1 MRNVSSL
8 TDFDDALSNYI
19 NGTYIKSKY
28 ENYLGCQGAN
38 LTDTND
44 YYARYTTSAI
54 CNGLVQSSKDDCNLS
69 DDQSKPL
76 CADTCALMATSEQEI
91 VTNSDL
97 CPGLSDDYMSQIRS
111 DFTVCA
117 LPADSLTGT
126 CISGADNEPDEC
138 GYGPNVMGLCGYCSG
153 SSANSTDSCCTNAN
167 AASRCKDVT
176 VPTTT
181 ASLPPLMPSSSSN
194 STRNDASSHHG
205 LSGGQIAGAVVG
217 SVAGF
222 AILVALIVLALLCL
236 RRRRR
241 AESDT
246 ALNQPNPQRKGFAP
260 MQNPS
265 DNPGMVLIPGGRVA
279 RMSALREMPS
289 LTSRR
294 SRRNFFGGSSRYT
307 TEPSESEAPSASPGR
322 MSRQIPPVTGKRLG
336 SLTSSS
342 FLAATSSDTSP
353 RSGTK
358 VSSPEGISSQS
369 EQMSSFQDYYS
380 QDNIHPGDRVAVLWA
395 YQPRAGDEFSLDRG
409 EMLKIIGIW
418 DDGWATG
425 VRLSESAENYDFK
438 HREQRDS
445 GVSQGSHL
453 MPSPAPTGD
462 IKAFPLVC
470 VCLPQHW
477 KKIIDGA
484 SEADGEGSP

>member
-1 MRNVSSL
+1 
-8 TDFDDALSNYI
+8 
-19 NGTYIKSKY
+19 
-28 ENYLGCQGAN
+28 
-38 LTDTND
+38 
-44 YYARYTTSAI
+44 
-54 CNGLVQSSKDDCNLS
+54 
-69 DDQSKPL
+69 
-76 CADTCALMATSEQEI
+76 
-91 VTNSDL
+91 
-97 CPGLSDDYMSQIRS
+97 
-111 DFTVCA
+111 
-117 LPADSLTGT
+117 
-126 CISGADNEPDEC
+126 
-138 GYGPNVMGLCGYCSG
+138 
-153 SSANSTDSCCTNAN
+153 
-167 AASRCKDVT
+167 
-176 VPTTT
+176 
-181 ASLPPLMPSSSSN
+181 
-194 STRNDASSHHG
+194 
-205 LSGGQIAGAVVG
+205 
-217 SVAGF
+217 
-222 AILVALIVLALLCL
+222 
-236 RRRRR
+236 
-241 AESDT
+241 
-246 ALNQPNPQRKGFAP
+246 

-265 DNPGMVLIPGGRVA
+265 DNPGMVMIPGGRVA

-294 SRRNFFGGSSRYT
+294 SRRTFFGGSSTKYT
-307 TEPSESEAPSASPGR
+307 TEPSESEAPSASPGW

-342 FLAATSSDTSP
+342 FLAASSDTSP

-358 VSSPEGISSQS
+358 LSSPEVSSQS

-409 EMLKIIGIW
+409 EILKIIGIW

-425 VRLSESAENYDFK
+425 VRLSESAENDGFK

-484 SEADGEGSP
+484 GEADSEGSP